1 MLPPTGV
8 FGKANASEERKPN
21 GARIETNI
29 DYRPARRLNE
39 GRKAERNGILGSSI
53 PIYRPST
60 GPARSFIDW
69 TLRRSQVLAWQPRFR
84 LSSIVASIE

>member
-39 GRKAERNGILGSSI
+39 VRKAERNEILGSSI
-53 PIYRPST
+53 PHLPAVHRP
-60 GPARSFIDW
+60 G
-69 TLRRSQVLAWQPRFR
+69 QVLHR
-84 LSSIVASIE
+84 LDVAAVAGVGVAAQIPAVFNCGQH